1 MKYITLEDIHR
12 QLRLEPD
19 FTEDDGLLEGLGDAA
34 ESFME
39 AHLNRALDDIA
50 ADNSGELPKAL
61 WQALLMMVDY
71 SYDES
76 GSGESRPVPDAYWI
90 LCKPWQNYT
99 IV

>member
-19 FTEDDGLLEGLGDAA
+19 FTEDDDLLEGLGDAD

-39 AHLNRALDDIA
+39 AHLNRALDDVA